1 MQKDMTRQRRNTN
14 GQDIHY
20 KMIKLTGSLKY
31 VNALKKY
38 YPHGIRPV
46 TLRLLKCLAKMR
58 KCGRNWTLTAGLVF

>member
-14 GQDIHY
+14 GQDIRY
-20 KMIKLTGSLKY
+20 KMIKLTGTLKY

-46 TLRLLKCLAKMR
+46 K
-58 KCGRNWTLTAGLVF
+58 GR